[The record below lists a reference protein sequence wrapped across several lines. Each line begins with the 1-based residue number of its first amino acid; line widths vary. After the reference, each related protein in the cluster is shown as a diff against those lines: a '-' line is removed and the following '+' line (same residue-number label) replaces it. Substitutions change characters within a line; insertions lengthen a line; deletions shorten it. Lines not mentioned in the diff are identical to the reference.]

1 MVLKAHPRRWSVC
14 MGFGEVGFRGST
26 AWCGRLRGQPRSHR
40 FRIEVM
46 EDKTFQVRITEQ
58 QEPRGQVETW

>member
-1 MVLKAHPRRWSVC
+1 
-14 MGFGEVGFRGST
+14 MGFWEVGFRGST

-46 EDKTFQVRITEQ
+46 EDKTFQVGITEQ